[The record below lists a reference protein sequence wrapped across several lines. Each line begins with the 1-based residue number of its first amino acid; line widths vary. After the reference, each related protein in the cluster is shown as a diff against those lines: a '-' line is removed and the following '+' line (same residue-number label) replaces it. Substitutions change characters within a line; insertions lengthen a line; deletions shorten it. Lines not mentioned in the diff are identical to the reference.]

1 MIFILSS
8 ISSGSKF
15 WLVNHTSIHEN
26 SESKVFK
33 NIKEYVA
40 YVVHIRNFKK
50 PLNNGL
56 VLKRLHRIIKV
67 KQAWLK
73 LHIDM
78 NTDLRKKKQKMILK
92 KKF

>member
-73 LHIDM
+73 LYIDM
-78 NTDLRKKKQKMILK
+78 NTDLRKKSK
-92 KKF
+92 KWYWKKNF